1 MEMMGWGIML
11 KVGIFGCTGRM
22 GQELLKAVTLHE
34 DMKISGGTCIDPE
47 QEEVIIPIDGQ
58 SYSFPV
64 FPSADELAK
73 ISDIVIDFT
82 VAAAMENNIKAC
94 VNNQTHMVIGTTGFG
109 DDIKKQLEEAAK
121 SIKIVQAGNMSL
133 GVNLLAALV
142 KKAASIL

>member
-1 MEMMGWGIML
+1 MGWGIML

-82 VAAAMENNIKAC
+82 VAAAMEN
-94 VNNQTHMVIGTTGFG
+94 
-109 DDIKKQLEEAAK
+109 
-121 SIKIVQAGNMSL
+121 
-133 GVNLLAALV
+133 
-142 KKAASIL
+142 